1 MTIYPLGYITNVVIK
16 EQVIERLAALKD
28 SDISDVIYGTPL
40 LHFYGYDWFYLQPHM
55 CLKDVN
61 NFWY

>member
-1 MTIYPLGYITNVVIK
+1 MTIYPLGYIANVVLK

-40 LHFYGYDWFYLQPHM
+40 LHFSGYDWFYSNPHVFKK
-55 CLKDVN
+55 CI
-61 NFWY
+61 